1 MDIDQY
7 LAVVE
12 RWYKELWGKPDL
24 NVADEIIAEDYAP
37 DWIYIEKKGPDQVKH
52 EINYFRSVFPDL
64 RYEIIDAVVAGNKVW
79 VRYKGIGTQ
88 QGAAWGFESTNKE
101 VSFEGI
107 TIFWVNE
114 RGKITNRWGA
124 FSFYDIFG

>member
-1 MDIDQY
+1 MDVNES

-24 NVADEIIAEDYAP
+24 NVADEIVAEDYAP
-37 DWIYIEKKGPDQVKH
+37 DWIHIEKKGPDQVKH

-88 QGAAWGFESTNKE
+88 RGAWTQSSRRKRREHREEKADMEKL
-101 VSFEGI
+101 
-107 TIFWVNE
+107 
-114 RGKITNRWGA
+114 
-124 FSFYDIFG
+124 